1 MLTEAT
7 LTSPGLHCERLLWW
21 LSWRG
26 YSFARVLRLT
36 QGTFFFSR
44 LSHVTQAC
52 ETEHQSQVPCCDF
65 TMSSWT
71 TARNIGSVLPV
82 HSIFCAG
89 LNKAGTQNIRNWS
102 VLIEKELK
110 VEIDGYI
117 SLWLDIG
124 HDCCRGSE
132 CTIVMR
138 IILSLKTIKAQKT
151 QEETWVFSLLP
162 KRIQPEDLLQEE
174 GYPHRELPHNMH

>member
-26 YSFARVLRLT
+26 YSFARVLSLT
-36 QGTFFFSR
+36 QGRFFFSR

-82 HSIFCAG
+82 HSIFYAG
-89 LNKAGTQNIRNWS
+89 LNKAGTQSIRNWS
-102 VLIEKELK
+102 VLIEKKWK
-110 VEIDGYI
+110 VEVHGYI

-132 CTIVMR
+132 CAIVMR
-138 IILSLKTIKAQKT
+138 IILSGKPSRPKRLRKKLGSSLYCLR
-151 QEETWVFSLLP
+151 EFSQ
-162 KRIQPEDLLQEE
+162 RIQPEE
-174 GYPHRELPHNMH
+174 GYPHREPPHNMH